1 MIPQISSPG
10 SDTAED
16 LQSYIMM
23 IYQSC
28 VESSANVE
36 SYLLSSSMVS
46 AGTTF
51 NAIFRVFYRDFYRLV
66 VITRCLPTL
75 NQKGEMKTAAAAWFE
90 QSELVLDGKNKD
102 KRRSHAKAGLKLCM
116 LWIEMLYDK
125 QIIRNVRS

>member
-1 MIPQISSPG
+1 MLPQISSPG

-36 SYLLSSSMVS
+36 SYLLSSSMVC

-51 NAIFRVFYRDFYRLV
+51 NAIFRVFFRDFYRLV
-66 VITRCLPTL
+66 TITRCLPSL
-75 NQKGEMKTAAAAWFE
+75 NQKGDMKSDVVVWFE
-90 QSELVLDGKNKD
+90 RSELILDGKNKD

-116 LWIEMLYDK
+116 SWIEMLYDK